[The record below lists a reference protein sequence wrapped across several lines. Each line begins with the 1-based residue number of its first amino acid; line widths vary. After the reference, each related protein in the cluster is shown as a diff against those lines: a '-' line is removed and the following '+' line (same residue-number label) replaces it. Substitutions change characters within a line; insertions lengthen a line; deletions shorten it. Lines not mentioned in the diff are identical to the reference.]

1 MAVRSRPTQKQFPFK
16 LELNKVNQINKYIEL
31 KMKRLKI
38 ILITLA
44 ISSMAMANEYHVS
57 PKGSDA
63 NEGSAKNP
71 LQTITA
77 AAALAQPGDTI
88 TVHTGIYRERI
99 DPPRGGIS
107 PTKRIIY
114 QAAEGEVVTIKGSEV
129 ILGWGQSSNGLWS
142 ITLQNEFFGTYNPYK
157 DVIKG
162 D

>member
-1 MAVRSRPTQKQFPFK
+1 
-16 LELNKVNQINKYIEL
+16 
-31 KMKRLKI
+31 MKRLQI

-44 ISSMAMANEYHVS
+44 ISSMAMANEYHVA
-57 PKGSDA
+57 KTGSD
-63 NEGSAKNP
+63 NNKGTVESP
-71 LQTITA
+71 FLTIQA
-77 AAALAQPGDTI
+77 AADVAQPGDTI
-88 TVHTGIYRERI
+88 TVHAGIYRERI
-99 DPPRGGIS
+99 DPPRGGTS
-107 PTKRIIY
+107 PTNRIIY